1 MHNLL
6 LLQELSALLLKD
18 DKEDFLDRVSVD
30 PYVATVFAL
39 TRKKRLII
47 FEPSTNEVCSALLG
61 TINSYLPDICRSWE
75 LVI

>member
-18 DKEDFLDRVSVD
+18 DEEDFLDRVAVD

-47 FEPSTNEVCSALLG
+47 FEPSTNEVCSALLP
-61 TINSYLPDICRSWE
+61 TVNSYLPIIVDRGH
-75 LVI
+75 L